1 MSFSS
6 DVKKEIS
13 MHIPSARHCRIAELA
28 ALYEFSGKYLPQ
40 ERRIEF
46 QTENSLVAK
55 LYFTLLQKLCTI
67 RCDVRVMRSRDTV
80 YLLNI
85 YDDDAERVAEMLKLD
100 KTRDSVNE
108 MLVEKMCC
116 RRSFVSGAFLAA
128 GSVNNPARSYHL
140 EIVCASEN
148 QADKLVGL
156 INSFD
161 LESRIVQRKKYFV
174 VYLKDGGQIIDML
187 NVMEAHQSLMNMENT
202 RIVKE
207 MRNAVNRRVNC
218 ETANI
223 TKTVNAAVKQVNDIE
238 YIKASGAFMTLS
250 EPLRQLAELRLSHP
264 EASLKE
270 LGSLL
275 DTNVSKSGVN
285 HRLRRLSEIADDL
298 RHKAGS

>member
-1 MSFSS
+1 MSFST

-13 MHIPSARHCRIAELA
+13 MHIPTARHCQIAELA
-28 ALYEFSGKYLPQ
+28 ALFEFGGRYLPS
-40 ERRIEF
+40 EKRMEF
-46 QTENSLVAK
+46 QTENSLAAK

-67 RCDVRVMRSRDTV
+67 RCDVQVIRAHDAV

-85 YDDDAERVAEMLKLD
+85 YGDDAEKAAKMLKLAE
-100 KTRDSVNE
+100 TRDSVNE
-108 MLVEKMCC
+108 LLVEKMCC
-116 RRSFVSGAFLAA
+116 KRYFVSGAFLAA
-128 GSVNNPARSYHL
+128 GSVNNPMKSYHM
-140 EIVCASEN
+140 EIVCSSEN
-148 QADKLVGL
+148 QAEKLVDL
-156 INSFD
+156 INSFGV
-161 LESRIVQRKKYFV
+161 ESRIVIRKKYFV

-187 NVMEAHQSLMNMENT
+187 NIMEAHQALMSMENT

-250 EPLRQLAELRLSHP
+250 EPLRQLAELRLAHP

-275 DTNVSKSGVN
+275 DANVSKSGVN
-285 HRLRRLSEIADDL
+285 HRLRRLSEIAENL
-298 RHKAGS
+298 RKKG

>member
-1 MSFSS
+1 M
-6 DVKKEIS
+6 
-13 MHIPSARHCRIAELA
+13 
-28 ALYEFSGKYLPQ
+28 
-40 ERRIEF
+40 EF
-46 QTENSLVAK
+46 QTENSLAAK

-67 RCDVRVMRSRDTV
+67 RCDVQVIRAHDAV

-85 YDDDAERVAEMLKLD
+85 YGDDAERAAKMLKLAE
-100 KTRDSVNE
+100 TRDSVNE
-108 MLVEKMCC
+108 LLVEKMCC
-116 RRSFVSGAFLAA
+116 KRYFVSGAFLAA
-128 GSVNNPARSYHL
+128 GSVNNPMKSYHM
-140 EIVCASEN
+140 EIVCSSEN
-148 QADKLVGL
+148 QAEKLVDL
-156 INSFD
+156 INSFGV
-161 LESRIVQRKKYFV
+161 ESRIVIRKKYFV

-187 NVMEAHQSLMNMENT
+187 NIMEAHQALMSMENT

-250 EPLRQLAELRLSHP
+250 EPLRQLAELRLAHP

-275 DTNVSKSGVN
+275 DANVSKSGVN
-285 HRLRRLSEIADDL
+285 HRLRRLSEIAENL
-298 RHKAGS
+298 RKKG

>member
-1 MSFSS
+1 MSFST

-13 MHIPSARHCRIAELA
+13 MHIPTARHCQIAELA
-28 ALYEFSGKYLPQ
+28 ALFEFGGRYLPS
-40 ERRIEF
+40 EKRMEF
-46 QTENSLVAK
+46 QTENSLAAK

-67 RCDVRVMRSRDTV
+67 RCDVHVIRAHDAV

-85 YDDDAERVAEMLKLD
+85 YGDDAEKAAKMLKLAE
-100 KTRDSVNE
+100 TRDSVNE
-108 MLVEKMCC
+108 LLVEKMCC
-116 RRSFVSGAFLAA
+116 KRYFVSGAFLAA
-128 GSVNNPARSYHL
+128 GSVNNPMKSYHM
-140 EIVCASEN
+140 EIVCSSEN
-148 QADKLVGL
+148 QAEKLVDL
-156 INSFD
+156 INSFGV
-161 LESRIVQRKKYFV
+161 ESRIVIRKKYFV

-187 NVMEAHQSLMNMENT
+187 NIMEAHQALMSMENT

-250 EPLRQLAELRLSHP
+250 EPLRQLAELRLAHP

-275 DTNVSKSGVN
+275 DANVSKSGVN
-285 HRLRRLSEIADDL
+285 HRLRRLSEIAENL
-298 RHKAGS
+298 RKKG

>member
-1 MSFSS
+1 MSFST

-13 MHIPSARHCRIAELA
+13 MHIPTARHCQIAELA
-28 ALYEFSGKYLPQ
+28 ALFEFGGRYLPS
-40 ERRIEF
+40 EKRMEF
-46 QTENSLVAK
+46 QTENSLAAK

-67 RCDVRVMRSRDTV
+67 RCDVQVIRAHDAV

-85 YDDDAERVAEMLKLD
+85 YGDDAERAAKMLKLAE
-100 KTRDSVNE
+100 TRDSVNE
-108 MLVEKMCC
+108 LLVEKMCC
-116 RRSFVSGAFLAA
+116 KRYFVSGAFLAA
-128 GSVNNPARSYHL
+128 GSVNNPMKSYHM
-140 EIVCASEN
+140 EIVCSSEN
-148 QADKLVGL
+148 QAEKLVDL
-156 INSFD
+156 INSFGV
-161 LESRIVQRKKYFV
+161 ESRIVIRKKYFV

-187 NVMEAHQSLMNMENT
+187 NIMEAHQALMSMENT

-250 EPLRQLAELRLSHP
+250 EPLRQLAELRLAHP

-275 DTNVSKSGVN
+275 DANVSKSGVN
-285 HRLRRLSEIADDL
+285 HRLRRLSEIAENL
-298 RHKAGS
+298 RKKG